1 MLFHVHL
8 YLQHFLWP
16 QYVFHCLNSLHR
28 YNIIIRSILNFQ
40 KNNEVFAASGV
51 ILDSTAK
58 NEYRENYLKA
68 KSLLDLLK

>member
-1 MLFHVHL
+1 MLIVLH
-8 YLQHFLWP
+8 YQEGFLKS
-16 QYVFHCLNSLHR
+16 QKHYEKYIGIFVQ
-28 YNIIIRSILNFQ
+28 ILNFK

-58 NEYRENYLKA
+58 NEYHENYLKA

>member
-1 MLFHVHL
+1 M
-8 YLQHFLWP
+8 
-16 QYVFHCLNSLHR
+16 
-28 YNIIIRSILNFQ
+28 ILNFQ

-58 NEYRENYLKA
+58 NEYHENYLKA